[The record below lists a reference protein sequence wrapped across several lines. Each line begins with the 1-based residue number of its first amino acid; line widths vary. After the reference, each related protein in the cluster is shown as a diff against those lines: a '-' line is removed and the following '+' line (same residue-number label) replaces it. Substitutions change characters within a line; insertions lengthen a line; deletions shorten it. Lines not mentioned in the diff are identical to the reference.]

1 MRKTAGSLASWTAE
15 SYRYESV
22 ATSTT
27 GRDTNIQQNQREGK
41 RMAETYDLAIVGGGI
56 VGLATCFQLSQRAPG
71 LKIILLE
78 KENAVGSHQSSRNSG
93 VLHSGIYYPLG
104 SAKATH
110 CIEGKSMMEQFCQ
123 EHQIPWERCGKVIV
137 ATEGAQV

>member
-1 MRKTAGSLASWTAE
+1 MPHRRGSFPKWDSKNNGMRKTAGSLASWTAE

-56 VGLATCFQLSQRAPG
+56 VGLAT
-71 LKIILLE
+71 
-78 KENAVGSHQSSRNSG
+78 
-93 VLHSGIYYPLG
+93 
-104 SAKATH
+104 
-110 CIEGKSMMEQFCQ
+110 
-123 EHQIPWERCGKVIV
+123 
-137 ATEGAQV
+137 